1 MHVRLCVLPGGG
13 DPHLEAVSLCTAI
26 QPAGVVSARVGLLIS
41 APAGA
46 RKRLV
51 LVGGGRSGGRAL
63 VGRAVP
69 VGAGASRFGA
79 AGAAPAARGGRPTL
93 LDENRLARQDRTAG
107 RECVAALFHAGERG
121 VSDPLLP
128 AVMENAEGR
137 RLHLLRFR
145 TGPGKT
151 GARDRYGHAL
161 TGTEAG
167 SRRYVA
173 TAGSTWRRRRPKPVW
188 ASRRPA
194 TPAGPDRCRRA
205 GFSRAWSPQSAR
217 GEAWWLTTV
226 SVVSAGGLHGM
237 RLERPRSESASWLS
251 SPTGQAILLSRSA
264 VVRPATR
271 WPAARRRASV
281 RTASHGHGR

>member
-1 MHVRLCVLPGGG
+1 MSSMNAAVVADSFP
-13 DPHLEAVSLCTAI
+13 AVSVVDARASVR
-26 QPAGVVSARVGLLIS
+26 PARWRGSAPRSGELVYRHSARRRCQRPCWS
-41 APAGA
+41 ADFCSCRCSEASCSCWWRPVRRSCPRRPCRAGGSWCVA
-46 RKRLV
+46 F
-51 LVGGGRSGGRAL
+51 RS
-63 VGRAVP
+63 
-69 VGAGASRFGA
+69 SRRGSC
-79 AGAAPAARGGRPTL
+79 GSRRTPYAARRKQA
-93 LDENRLARQDRTAG
+93 ARQDRTAG
-107 RECVAALFHAGERG
+107 RKCVAALFRAGERG

-145 TGPGKT
+145 TGPGTT
-151 GARDRYGHAL
+151 GMRDRYGHGL

-173 TAGSTWRRRRPKPVW
+173 TAGSTWRRRRPKSVW

-226 SVVSAGGLHGM
+226 ALSA
-237 RLERPRSESASWLS
+237 
-251 SPTGQAILLSRSA
+251 
-264 VVRPATR
+264 
-271 WPAARRRASV
+271 PAACMACGSKRRGRNRRRGCRAPPV
-281 RTASHGHGR
+281 R